1 MSLQRGQARLLEMI
15 SSYGLETLSR
25 AAAALQD
32 YTERMVRAEISR
44 IPDGVYEFQDYLDSD
59 GVGSKPVCIS
69 LVLTIR
75 GDEAIADFSG
85 SDRQADGPVNA
96 NYAIVTAATAYVFR
110 CLLNED
116 VPFTAGLLRPI
127 AIIAPEGTVVNA
139 RPPAAMAA
147 GNVETSQRITD
158 VLLGALAQALPDRI
172 PAASSGTMNNVSFGG
187 WDPIRNRTFTYYETI
202 AGGMG
207 GGPVHHGQDG
217 VHTHM
222 TNSWNTP
229 IEAMEH
235 DFPVRIRRYTIRGGS
250 GGGGRHRGGD
260 GIVREF
266 EFLAPADVTLL
277 TDRRSIGP
285 WGLQGGP
292 SGQPGKN
299 VLAVGESSSDL
310 PAKTRFEV
318 DSGHLLRV
326 ETPGAGG
333 WGVDSV

>member
-1 MSLQRGQARLLEMI
+1 
-15 SSYGLETLSR
+15 
-25 AAAALQD
+25 
-32 YTERMVRAEISR
+32 
-44 IPDGVYEFQDYLDSD
+44 
-59 GVGSKPVCIS
+59 
-69 LVLTIR
+69 
-75 GDEAIADFSG
+75 
-85 SDRQADGPVNA
+85 
-96 NYAIVTAATAYVFR
+96 
-110 CLLNED
+110 
-116 VPFTAGLLRPI
+116 
-127 AIIAPEGTVVNA
+127 
-139 RPPAAMAA
+139 
-147 GNVETSQRITD
+147 
-158 VLLGALAQALPDRI
+158 
-172 PAASSGTMNNVSFGG
+172 
-187 WDPIRNRTFTYYETI
+187 
-202 AGGMG
+202 
-207 GGPVHHGQDG
+207 
-217 VHTHM
+217 
-222 TNSWNTP
+222 
-229 IEAMEH
+229 EH